1 MIDGNMTGTFDQ
13 RALMDNSIQENAT
26 PDINTQKIR

>member
-1 MIDGNMTGTFDQ
+1 MIDGNITGTFDQ